1 MVLSLDGTDQSAL
14 RRRPVHVPQGC
25 DHPDIREAGV
35 RLHDRP
41 PSSRKGMHVRREAR
55 LVDDHRYG
63 VELSLAPIPKKSS
76 QKNRP
81 DAPYEGLPPNRWMPR
96 TNAKCPRTPAG
107 RRGNLCPRSR
117 CLIGYA
123 SSERSK
129 AILDPQRELI
139 DIHRS
144 RRGCFDISAVSA
156 PSGSSPSGG
165 TQRYPFRAAKRMAH
179 SNAVRL
185 LPSGNAWLLA
195 TACNKTAVFVANS
208 GYFSKSPKPALGAAN
223 AEPASVSL
231 MTARTVAR
239 SVPRCPHRRVH
250 RGNFGVTRLPR
261 RESSRSASGAG
272 SLPGG
277 RTQGV
282 AFFDRVGGGLE
293 TMPNALLTPSR
304 RGEHPISERQ
314 SIAIRCARWEPQTF
328 GYLLPNWWA
337 RAHASGRLRTAREN
351 KQPRH

>member
-1 MVLSLDGTDQSAL
+1 M
-14 RRRPVHVPQGC
+14 
-25 DHPDIREAGV
+25 
-35 RLHDRP
+35 
-41 PSSRKGMHVRREAR
+41 
-55 LVDDHRYG
+55 
-63 VELSLAPIPKKSS
+63 
-76 QKNRP
+76 
-81 DAPYEGLPPNRWMPR
+81 
-96 TNAKCPRTPAG
+96 
-107 RRGNLCPRSR
+107 NLCPRSR

-282 AFFDRVGGGLE
+282 GVLIVSGRGLE
-293 TMPNALLTPSR
+293 TMPNAFLTPSR

-337 RAHASGRLRTAREN
+337 RASRFGPAPDCSRKISSRDIETDNPGPQAGARAYSQGWFCRVFGTVHQRGKGRRGALHRRLRLQVMR
-351 KQPRH
+351 

>member
-1 MVLSLDGTDQSAL
+1 MESSCRSLRSPKSQARRTDPTHPTKGFRL
-14 RRRPVHVPQGC
+14 IGGCPEPMLNFPERRPG
-25 DHPDIREAGV
+25 G
-35 RLHDRP
+35 
-41 PSSRKGMHVRREAR
+41 
-55 LVDDHRYG
+55 
-63 VELSLAPIPKKSS
+63 
-76 QKNRP
+76 
-81 DAPYEGLPPNRWMPR
+81 
-96 TNAKCPRTPAG
+96 
-107 RRGNLCPRSR
+107 RGNLCPRSR

-129 AILDPQRELI
+129 AILDPRREFI

-165 TQRYPFRAAKRMAH
+165 TQRYPFRAAKRIAH

-282 AFFDRVGGGLE
+282 AF
-293 TMPNALLTPSR
+293 
-304 RGEHPISERQ
+304 
-314 SIAIRCARWEPQTF
+314 
-328 GYLLPNWWA
+328 
-337 RAHASGRLRTAREN
+337 
-351 KQPRH
+351 